1 MADKRLLTKTL
12 GTGSKYRYWVL
23 VKHFFLMSLRFHEKA
38 TLDFWPIYSNF
49 FANTVFG
56 AWIGIRILDLDRIQ
70 TVKN

>member
-1 MADKRLLTKTL
+1 
-12 GTGSKYRYWVL
+12 
-23 VKHFFLMSLRFHEKA
+23 MSLRFHEKA
-38 TLDFWPIYSNF
+38 TLDFWPIYSNL

>member
-1 MADKRLLTKTL
+1 MVDKKLLSMGSGKT
-12 GTGSKYRYWVL
+12 
-23 VKHFFLMSLRFHEKA
+23 FFFMSLRFHEKA

-70 TVKN
+70 TVKD